1 METALLGPKVE
12 LGRTSGNQQDKANS
26 VNQHDEIS
34 DMAPACLFCGS
45 VGVGVGGRLGAF
57 RKGTVASD
65 SILSGRKLLPS
76 SCHDARHFILS
87 LCAFGAFQSAAPVL
101 ELRGSESMLVCAQ
114 AL

>member
-1 METALLGPKVE
+1 MGRKVG
-12 LGRTSGNQQDKANS
+12 LGRISGNHHGKANS
-26 VNQHDEIS
+26 VKQPDRDS
-34 DMAPACLFCGS
+34 DMAPASLFS
-45 VGVGVGGRLGAF
+45 SPVGGRVGAF

-76 SCHDARHFILS
+76 SCHDAGHFILS
-87 LCAFGAFQSAAPVL
+87 LCAFQSAAPVL